1 MLTRGVILGLGM
13 LALLAGLALSF
24 LWYRQSTVGPAP
36 PVVAMIPAKTVLVA
50 AHAMPAGTLLRPGDM
65 SWDEKPAAAVVG
77 ADIVRGSVPDA
88 EFVGAVTRRAFAAR
102 EPLTAAELAKPGD
115 REFLIAALGPG
126 RRAVSINVDA
136 VKSTAGLVAPGDH
149 VDVILTQT
157 FAAQASDPAHRSV
170 GETVLRDLRV
180 IAVDQTISPVAS
192 KPGDG
197 RNALGE
203 AAHAEDDHAGGDGAS
218 GSDAP
223 GGRSARQ
230 DPACPARTA
239 GSSRVAPADASSD
252 ARRVVAHMGIRRL
265 KSIGSTQGCGSRS
278 GTRDGASRNRYH
290 SRQQD
295 RATLR
300 VGHRSRPMQ
309 VR

>member
-1 MLTRGVILGLGM
+1 MARQHLTDFELMILLAILRIGDDAYGVPIAKEIENTGGRT
-13 LALLAGLALSF
+13 ALLGAIYAALDRLDENGLVTSSAGDP
-24 LWYRQSTVGPAP
+24 TPARGGR
-36 PVVAMIPAKTVLVA
+36 AKRYFKVTGKGL
-50 AHAMPAGTLLRPGDM
+50 T
-65 SWDEKPAAAVVG
+65 AVK
-77 ADIVRGSVPDA
+77 
-88 EFVGAVTRRAFAAR
+88 ETRRAFTAR

-203 AAHAEDDHAGGDGAS
+203 AHMPKTITLEVTERQGAMLL
-218 GSDAP
+218 
-223 GGRSARQ
+223 
-230 DPACPARTA
+230 
-239 GSSRVAPADASSD
+239 VADQLGKIQLAL
-252 ARRVVAHMGIRRL
+252 RG
-265 KSIGSTQGCGSRS
+265 
-278 GTRDGASRNRYH
+278 
-290 SRQQD
+290 QQD
-295 RATLR
+295 RVASPLLTRLLTR
-300 VGHRSRPMQ
+300 DESSPTWASDVSKALVQPKAAAAAAAPETARAEIAIIRGSKTERLCESPTGLAPCK
-309 VR
+309 

>member
-36 PVVAMIPAKTVLVA
+36 PVVAMIPAKTGAAA

-88 EFVGAVTRRAFAAR
+88 EFVGAVTRRAFTAR

-203 AAHAEDDHAGGDGAS
+203 AHMPKTITLEVTERQGAMLL
-218 GSDAP
+218 
-223 GGRSARQ
+223 
-230 DPACPARTA
+230 
-239 GSSRVAPADASSD
+239 VADQLGKIQLAL
-252 ARRVVAHMGIRRL
+252 RG
-265 KSIGSTQGCGSRS
+265 
-278 GTRDGASRNRYH
+278 
-290 SRQQD
+290 QQD
-295 RATLR
+295 RVASPLLTRLLTR
-300 VGHRSRPMQ
+300 DESSPTWASDVSKALVQPKAAAAAAAPETARAEIAIIRGSKTERLCESPTGLAPCK
-309 VR
+309 